1 MSAEPPAMREKA
13 GATMRRH
20 RCSSRRFRDMLV
32 VVSAAYIGVMAA
44 VFTKGVQMAKRT
56 YRQAHEE
63 E

>member
-1 MSAEPPAMREKA
+1 MREKA